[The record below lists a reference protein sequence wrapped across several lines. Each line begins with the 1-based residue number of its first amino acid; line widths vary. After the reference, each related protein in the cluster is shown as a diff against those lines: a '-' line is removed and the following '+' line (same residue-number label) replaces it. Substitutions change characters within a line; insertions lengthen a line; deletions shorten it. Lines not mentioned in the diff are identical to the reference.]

1 MEDSFS
7 RLEKTRF
14 ELSTKN
20 ASLQEKVV
28 MLQTDVADRKR
39 REQELLQEKEEK
51 EETSS
56 RYAFCDTPFND
67 DKRCLNTII
76 QYNNAPPV
84 RF

>member
-1 MEDSFS
+1 VLDFQSIEDSFS

-39 REQELLQEKEEK
+39 REQELVQEKEEK
-51 EETSS
+51 EEISS
-56 RYAFCDTPFND
+56 R
-67 DKRCLNTII
+67 
-76 QYNNAPPV
+76 
-84 RF
+84 

>member
-1 MEDSFS
+1 MLDFQSIEDSFS

-39 REQELLQEKEEK
+39 REQELVQEKEEK
-51 EETSS
+51 EEISS
-56 RYAFCDTPFND
+56 R
-67 DKRCLNTII
+67 
-76 QYNNAPPV
+76 
-84 RF
+84 

>member
-1 MEDSFS
+1 MEESFS

-39 REQELLQEKEEK
+39 REQELSQEKEEK
-51 EETSS
+51 EEISTRYSFFSS
-56 RYAFCDTPFND
+56 TA
-67 DKRCLNTII
+67 L
-76 QYNNAPPV
+76 YN
-84 RF
+84 

>member
-51 EETSS
+51 EEISS
-56 RYAFCDTPFND
+56 R
-67 DKRCLNTII
+67 
-76 QYNNAPPV
+76 
-84 RF
+84 

>member
-1 MEDSFS
+1 VPDFQSMEDSFS

-51 EETSS
+51 EEISS
-56 RYAFCDTPFND
+56 R
-67 DKRCLNTII
+67 
-76 QYNNAPPV
+76 
-84 RF
+84 